1 MKATQNVVL
10 YIFLILMN
18 KSITSVMNII
28 WVDTILMMN
37 NALIMIIGQ
46 TQGINLT
53 DTMDREST
61 LYFQ

>member
-1 MKATQNVVL
+1 
-10 YIFLILMN
+10 
-18 KSITSVMNII
+18 MNII

-37 NALIMIIGQ
+37 NALIMIIDQ

>member
-1 MKATQNVVL
+1 
-10 YIFLILMN
+10 
-18 KSITSVMNII
+18 MNII

>member
-1 MKATQNVVL
+1 
-10 YIFLILMN
+10 
-18 KSITSVMNII
+18 MNII

-46 TQGINLT
+46 TQAINLT